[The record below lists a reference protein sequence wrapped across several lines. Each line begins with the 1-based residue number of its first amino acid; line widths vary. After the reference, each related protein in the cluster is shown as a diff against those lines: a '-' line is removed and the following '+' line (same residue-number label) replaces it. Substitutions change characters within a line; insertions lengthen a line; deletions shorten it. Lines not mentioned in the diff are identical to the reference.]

1 MDIEKIRKLIALL
14 CLDGSVSICDT
25 CLNSRKGIG
34 LCPYFDG
41 RCGDSLC
48 HYESNEEYLK

>member
-1 MDIEKIRKLIALL
+1 MDIKNIRKLIALL

-25 CLNSRKGIG
+25 CINASKGIG

-41 RCGDSLC
+41 RCGSNLNY
-48 HYESNEEYLK
+48 YETNEELLK